1 MFRKGGSAGE
11 GITSGLS
18 APRQG
23 YEGGKTVE
31 ELNYKSPLGLK
42 FTEMDLS
49 KFKDSDID
57 IRNANPEQLLEMARK
72 YSYQAP
78 PMAPDNS
85 LRDFKIDFGLD
96 LVSRTPGGN
105 IFQTAGA
112 AAKDP
117 FARFKESRAAY
128 NKGVQDRAITKYNS
142 QTGMFDTL
150 LGAQAKILGSDGG
163 SKMFAKQANDAEIQS
178 IMGELFQLQTIQS
191 DPDTALDENEFNQQQ
206 AILMQRLQGYTGKN
220 PAVQSL
226 FGNKEQA
233 DIVIAGIQQDI
244 TNSEK
249 EITIINAQG
258 EEEIVIEGEYA
269 AENPKY
275 VGEET
280 ARRYIELY
288 NQMVKDSIGLPQ
300 QKAEGGRIGYS
311 AGNMV
316 EDQITEVS
324 ETETMPQGGGA
335 DMASDNLSYD
345 ELRARLPKE
354 ISDDIVSILAES
366 PQALIMFSE
375 IQTQTDV
382 DEFNMT
388 YGVNLSLP
396 SGA

>member
-1 MFRKGGSAGE
+1 MSRIMKRPMFRKGGSAGE
-11 GITSGLS
+11 GITSGL

-23 YEGGKTVE
+23 YQDGESAQPF
-31 ELNYKSPLGLK
+31 N
-42 FTEMDLS
+42 
-49 KFKDSDID
+49 
-57 IRNANPEQLLEMARK
+57 IRNANMDQIDAEVKRRSLQL
-72 YSYQAP
+72 P

-112 AAKDP
+112 AAKEP
-117 FARFKESRAAY
+117 FNRFRQSKAAY
-128 NKGVQDRAITKYNS
+128 NKAAQDRAINKYNS
-142 QTGMFDTL
+142 ESDMFKTL
-150 LGAQAKILGSDGG
+150 IGAQADILGSEGG

-178 IMGELFQLQTIQS
+178 IMGELFQLQTIQA
-191 DPDTALDENEFNQQQ
+191 DPDTAIDENEYNQQQ

-220 PAVQSL
+220 PAVTSL

-300 QKAEGGRIGYS
+300 QKAEGGRIGYA

-316 EDQITEVS
+316 EEQITEVS

-345 ELRARLPKE
+345 ELRSRLPKE

-382 DEFNMT
+382 DEFNMA